1 MHDGGVAP
9 PEETARVTGRDR
21 GLQAVR
27 GWTWTV
33 GLGSAAL
40 TAALAAVAAGS
51 FAGHQAAAAA
61 PPAAATDP
69 GAPGDNSGQTA
80 PQPAP
85 SDSLGGSSQPP
96 AAVSG
101 GS

>member
-1 MHDGGVAP
+1 MHDEDMATP
-9 PEETARVTGRDR
+9 DETARVTGRDR

-40 TAALAAVAAGS
+40 TAVLAFVAAGS
-51 FAGHQAAAAA
+51 FAGHQAAAATQA
-61 PPAAATDP
+61 VSPTDP
-69 GAPGDNSGQTA
+69 GTSVENSGQTV

-96 AAVSG
+96 VAVSG

>member
-1 MHDGGVAP
+1 MGIV
-9 PEETARVTGRDR
+9 EETARLSGRDR

-27 GWTWTV
+27 GWTWTI
-33 GLGSAAL
+33 GIGSAAL
-40 TAALAAVAAGS
+40 TAVLALVAAGS

-69 GAPGDNSGQTA
+69 GVAVDNSGQTA

-85 SDSLGGSSQPP
+85 SGSLGGSSQPP

>member
-1 MHDGGVAP
+1 MATLD
-9 PEETARVTGRDR
+9 ETARVTGRDR

-40 TAALAAVAAGS
+40 TGALAAVAAGS

-61 PPAAATDP
+61 PPAAASDP
-69 GAPGDNSGQTA
+69 GAPVDNAGQPA

-85 SDSLGGSSQPP
+85 SDSLRGSSQPP